1 MAAGGLTYPRLSG
14 TDADRT
20 MQTSAQ
26 HLSPVLLELNIQ
38 IEAERVRA
46 ELEKAYQQLSR
57 QARVRG
63 FRPGKAPRSVLRHM
77 FGDRVAA
84 DVAQRLVD
92 ETYPQAVDEQKVQ
105 TVSRPAIESKAVTEN
120 EPFSYKA
127 RVEILPK
134 IESVSFE
141 GLKVKRPSVTVSGE
155 QIEEQLQAVQ
165 RANSVLEPAKE
176 GHVAEA
182 GDVATVDFTVS
193 VNGKVIKDAS
203 AENLDLELGRS
214 AVLPE
219 IEKALLGQRPPF
231 ETDVEVEVPANA
243 AHPELRGNKAVFKLA
258 LRDLKTR
265 VLPALDDEFAKDL
278 GEFDSLEALKKSIS
292 EDLEKRLQEN
302 ADNAVAQRLVAEL
315 VNANP
320 IEVPPTLVQQQL
332 QVTEQEILRQAR
344 AQGRGQQ
351 LSAEMRRNLI
361 QDSELKVRAG
371 LLMAE
376 IAKAKGI
383 QIGAADIEEG
393 LKGLAEQTGKNLA
406 KVRAEYATQ
415 QKREMLV
422 GMILENKVLDII
434 EEAAQI
440 EQE

>member
-1 MAAGGLTYPRLSG
+1 
-14 TDADRT
+14 

-38 IEAERVRA
+38 IDAERVRA
-46 ELEKAYQQLSR
+46 ELDKAYQQLSR

-63 FRPGKAPRSVLRHM
+63 YRPGKAPRSVLRHM
-77 FGDRVAA
+77 FGARVAA

-92 ETYPQAVDEQKVQ
+92 ETYPRAVDEQKVQ
-105 TVSRPAIESKAVTEN
+105 TVSRPAIESQAVSEN

-134 IESVSFE
+134 IDSVTFE
-141 GLKVKRPSVTVSGE
+141 GLKVARPSVAVAPE
-155 QIEEQLQAVQ
+155 KIEEQLKAVQ
-165 RANSVLEPAKE
+165 LANSVLEPAPE
-176 GHVAEA
+176 SHVASA
-182 GDVATVDFTVS
+182 GDVVTVDFTVK
-193 VNGKVIKDAS
+193 VGGKEIKDAN

-219 IEKALLGQRPPF
+219 IENALLGKRPPF
-231 ETDVEVEVPANA
+231 EADVDVQIPASNG
-243 AHPELRGNKAVFKLA
+243 HPELRGKTAVFSIA

-278 GEFDSLEALKKSIS
+278 GEFDNLDALKKSIA
-292 EDLEKRLQEN
+292 EDLEKRAQEA

-315 VNANP
+315 VKANP
-320 IEVPPTLVQQQL
+320 IEVPPSLVQQQL
-332 QVTEQEILRQAR
+332 QVTEQEILRQSR
-344 AQGRGQQ
+344 AQGRGHQ
-351 LSAEMRRNLI
+351 LSQELRRSLI
-361 QDSELKVRAG
+361 QDSEIKVRAG

-383 QIGAADIEEG
+383 QIGQADIEEG

>member
-1 MAAGGLTYPRLSG
+1 
-14 TDADRT
+14 

-26 HLSPVLLELNIQ
+26 HLSPVLLELNIE
-38 IEAERVRA
+38 IDADRVRA

-57 QARVRG
+57 QAKVRG
-63 FRPGKAPRSVLRHM
+63 YRPGKAPRSVLRHM
-77 FGDRVAA
+77 FGARIAA

-105 TVSRPAIESKAVTEN
+105 TVSRPAIESQSVNEN
-120 EPFSYKA
+120 ESFSYKA

-134 IESVSFE
+134 IDSVNYQ
-141 GLKVKRPSVTVSGE
+141 GLKVGRPSVTVSDE
-155 QIEEQLQAVQ
+155 KVDEQLKAVQ
-165 RANSVLEPAKE
+165 LANSVLEPAGE
-176 GHVAEA
+176 SHVAAA
-182 GDVATVDFTVS
+182 GDVVTVDFTVRVGS
-193 VNGKVIKDAS
+193 KLIKDAS

-219 IEKALLGQRPPF
+219 IESALLGQRPPF
-231 ETDVEVEVPANA
+231 ETDVDVQVPAGSN
-243 AHPELRGNKAVFKLA
+243 HPELRGNKATFSIV

-265 VLPALDDEFAKDL
+265 VLPEIDDEFAKDL
-278 GEFDSLEALKKSIS
+278 GEFENLDALKKSIR
-292 EDLEKRLQEN
+292 EDLEKRMAEA
-302 ADNAVAQRLVAEL
+302 ADNSVAQRLVAEL
-315 VNANP
+315 VKANP

-332 QVTEQEILRQAR
+332 QVTEQELLRQSR
-344 AQGRGQQ
+344 SQGRGQQ
-351 LSAEMRRNLI
+351 ISQELRRSLI
-361 QDSELKVRAG
+361 QDSEIKVRAG

-376 IAKAKGI
+376 IAKAKGL
-383 QIGAADIEEG
+383 QIGQEDIEEG

-406 KVRAEYATQ
+406 KVRAEYSTQ

>member
-1 MAAGGLTYPRLSG
+1 
-14 TDADRT
+14 

-38 IEAERVRA
+38 IDAERVRA
-46 ELEKAYQQLSR
+46 ELDKAYQQLSR

-63 FRPGKAPRSVLRHM
+63 YRPGKAPRSVLRHM
-77 FGDRVAA
+77 FGARVAA

-105 TVSRPAIESKAVTEN
+105 TVSRPAIESQAVSEN

-134 IESVSFE
+134 IESVQFE
-141 GLKVKRPSVTVSGE
+141 GLKVTRPSVAVPE
-155 QIEEQLQAVQ
+155 EKIEEQLKAVQ
-165 RANSVLEPAKE
+165 LANSVLEPAPE
-176 GHVAEA
+176 SHVASA

-193 VNGKVIKDAS
+193 VGGKVIKDAS

-214 AVLPE
+214 QVLPE
-219 IEKALLGQRPPF
+219 IENALLGQRPPF
-231 ETDVEVEVPANA
+231 ETNVEVQVPAGN
-243 AHPELRGNKAVFKLA
+243 AHPELRGKTAVFAIA

-278 GEFDSLEALKKSIS
+278 GEFDNLDALKKSIA
-292 EDLEKRLQEN
+292 EDLEKRAQEA

-315 VNANP
+315 VKANP
-320 IEVPPTLVQQQL
+320 IEVPPSLVQQQL
-332 QVTEQEILRQAR
+332 QVTEQEILRQSR
-344 AQGRGQQ
+344 AQGRGHQ
-351 LSAEMRRNLI
+351 LSQELRRSLI
-361 QDSELKVRAG
+361 QDSEIKVRAG

-383 QIGAADIEEG
+383 QIGQADIEEG

>member
-1 MAAGGLTYPRLSG
+1 MTRPQLSG
-14 TDADRT
+14 RDADRT

-38 IEAERVRA
+38 IDAERVRA
-46 ELEKAYQQLSR
+46 ELDKAYQQLSR

-63 FRPGKAPRSVLRHM
+63 YRPGKAPRSVLRHM
-77 FGDRVAA
+77 FGARVAA

-92 ETYPQAVDEQKVQ
+92 ETYPKAVDEQKVQ
-105 TVSRPAIESKAVTEN
+105 TVSRPAIESQAVSEN

-134 IESVSFE
+134 IDSVTFE
-141 GLKVKRPSVTVSGE
+141 GLKVARPSVAVAAE
-155 QIEEQLQAVQ
+155 KVEEQLKAVQ
-165 RANSVLEPAKE
+165 LANSVLEPAPE
-176 GHVAEA
+176 SHVAAA
-182 GDVATVDFTVS
+182 GDVVTVDFTVK
-193 VNGKVIKDAS
+193 VAGKLIKDAS

-219 IEKALLGQRPPF
+219 IENALLGKRPPF
-231 ETDVEVEVPANA
+231 ETDVDVPVPAANS
-243 AHPELRGNKAVFKLA
+243 HPELRGKTAVFAIA

-278 GEFDSLEALKKSIS
+278 GEFDNLDALKKSIAD
-292 EDLEKRLQEN
+292 DLEKRAQEA

-315 VNANP
+315 VKANP
-320 IEVPPTLVQQQL
+320 IEVPPSLVQQQL
-332 QVTEQEILRQAR
+332 QVTEQEILRQSR
-344 AQGRGQQ
+344 AQGRGHQ
-351 LSAEMRRNLI
+351 LSQELRRSLV
-361 QDSELKVRAG
+361 QDSEIKVRAG

-383 QIGAADIEEG
+383 QIGQADIEEG

-440 EQE
+440 DQE

>member
-1 MAAGGLTYPRLSG
+1 
-14 TDADRT
+14 

-38 IEAERVRA
+38 IDAERVRA
-46 ELEKAYQQLSR
+46 ELDKAYQQLSR

-63 FRPGKAPRSVLRHM
+63 YRPGKAPRSVLRHM
-77 FGDRVAA
+77 FGARVAA

-92 ETYPQAVDEQKVQ
+92 ETYPKAVDEQKVQ
-105 TVSRPAIESKAVTEN
+105 TVSRPAIESQAVNEN

-134 IESVSFE
+134 IESVNFE
-141 GLKVKRPSVTVSGE
+141 GLKVARPSVAVAAE
-155 QIEEQLQAVQ
+155 KIEEQLKAVQ
-165 RANSVLEPAKE
+165 LANSVLEPAPE
-176 GHVAEA
+176 SHVASA
-182 GDVATVDFTVS
+182 GDVVTVDFKVS
-193 VNGKVIKDAS
+193 VGGKEIKDAN

-219 IEKALLGQRPPF
+219 IENALLGKRPPF
-231 ETDVEVEVPANA
+231 EATVDVQIPAAN
-243 AHPELRGNKAVFKLA
+243 AHPELRGKTAVFAIA

-278 GEFDSLEALKKSIS
+278 GEFDNLDALKKSIAD
-292 EDLEKRLQEN
+292 DLEKRAQEA
-302 ADNAVAQRLVAEL
+302 ADNTVAQRLVAEL
-315 VNANP
+315 VKANP
-320 IEVPPTLVQQQL
+320 IEVPPSLVQQQL
-332 QVTEQEILRQAR
+332 QVTEQEILRQSR
-344 AQGRGQQ
+344 AQGRGHQ
-351 LSAEMRRNLI
+351 LSQELRRSLI
-361 QDSELKVRAG
+361 QDSEIKVRAG

-376 IAKAKGI
+376 IAKSKGL
-383 QIGAADIEEG
+383 QIGQADIEEG

-440 EQE
+440 DQE